1 MHLKSQI
8 RETHKS
14 RRFIKYRLLLDEG
27 LPPRNFY
34 IELNSKHDVK
44 HIVHELGHSGIK
56 DPPLYELANTEN
68 RLIVVFNTKDFKP
81 LIKPS
86 KISVIS
92 LSNNLT
98 NKEADLK
105 ICKALKGL
113 TNSQIHGC
121 LISVSKSGI
130 STKKTETKKS

>member
-1 MHLKSQI
+1 MRIKSHI

-14 RRFIKYRLLLDEG
+14 GRFTKYRILLDEG

-34 IELNSKHDVK
+34 PELNSRHDVK
-44 HIVHELGHSGIK
+44 HIVHELSRSGIK
-56 DPPLYELANTEN
+56 DPPLYELANIEK

-81 LIKPS
+81 LIRS
-86 KISVIS
+86 NKISVIS

-105 ICKALKGL
+105 ICKALREL
-113 TNSQIHGC
+113 SSSQIHGC

-130 STKKTETKKS
+130 TIKIP